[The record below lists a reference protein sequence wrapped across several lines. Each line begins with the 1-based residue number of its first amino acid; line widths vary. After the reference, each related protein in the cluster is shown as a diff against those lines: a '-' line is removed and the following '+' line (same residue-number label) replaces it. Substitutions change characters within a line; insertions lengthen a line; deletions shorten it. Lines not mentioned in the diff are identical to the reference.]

1 MNASSDTIILI
12 PARLAATRLPNKPL
26 ADLHGEPMIVHVWR
40 RAMEARLGRVVV
52 AAGDREIV
60 EAIEAVGGEAV
71 LTPADLASG
80 TDRIYAALQLIDPEG
95 SHQMIVNV
103 QGDLPT
109 LDPRLIR
116 QACDALGEADMSTLV
131 AEISEPSECDNPN
144 VVKAVL
150 AAPTHDSGAY
160 RRALYFSRANVPTGS
175 APRYHHIGLYV
186 YSRAALDRFVAL
198 SPSPLEKSEKLE
210 QLRALEDGFVIH
222 AAIADTVP
230 LGVDAAE
237 DLEKAREMLASS
249 SRGL

>member
-40 RAMEARLGRVVV
+40 RAIEAKLGRVVV

-71 LTPADLASG
+71 LTSADLASG

-150 AAPTHDSGAY
+150 AAPGSSPY

-222 AAIADTVP
+222 AAIVDTVP

-237 DLEKAREMLASS
+237 DLEKAREMLAA
-249 SRGL
+249 GLPGL

>member
-144 VVKAVL
+144 VVKVVL
-150 AAPTHDSGAY
+150 AAPGSSPY

-222 AAIADTVP
+222 AAIVDTVP

-237 DLEKAREMLASS
+237 DLEKAREMLAA
-249 SRGL
+249 GLPGL